1 MLKSLMYK
9 EWLKVRWSY
18 IGLVLLNMIVVI
30 NICISLFNAFKFY
43 EANQVYDGV
52 LSWGYVFYIDLMYI
66 PLATGILLGVVQ
78 FFPEINS
85 SRLKLTLHLPI
96 KEIKSLLTIQWYGL
110 SLLMIIFLADAVVI
124 SVMTFAYFPSE
135 VVSSFLILSLPWFLA
150 GLTAYIFIALVS
162 IEPAWSRRIMLAVVG
177 VGFVN
182 LLFSNIISM
191 GVETLFS
198 KSYLYFIVITLILTL
213 IILLS
218 GYNYKKGIR

>member
-1 MLKSLMYK
+1 MIKSLVYK

-30 NICISLFNAFKFY
+30 NICVSLFNAFKFY
-43 EANQVYDGV
+43 KANQIYDGV
-52 LSWGYVFYIDLMYI
+52 MSWGYVFYIDLMYI

-85 SRLKLTLHLPI
+85 SRLKLTLHLPMR
-96 KEIKSLLTIQWYGL
+96 ESKSLLTMQWYGL
-110 SLLMIIFLADAVVI
+110 SLLIAIFIADAVII
-124 SVMTFAYFPSE
+124 SILALTYFPSE
-135 VVSSFLILSLPWFLA
+135 VVGSFIIMSLPWFLA
-150 GLTAYIFIALVS
+150 GFTAYIFISLVFV
-162 IEPAWSRRIMLAVVG
+162 EPTWSRRIMLAVAG
-177 VGFVN
+177 VGFVS
-182 LLFSNIISM
+182 LFFGNIGSM

-198 KSYLYFIVITLILTL
+198 KSYMYFIIICFILTP